1 MRSSRLFWILALAI
15 VTATTAVT
23 TSGCASE
30 PVSATASEI
39 ENKDAALPAV
49 SVVRADNGTLEA
61 AIELSGNLAP
71 ETRVDIRSKLAGTLE
86 KVFVQLG
93 AAVTEGQTLATL
105 DRREIDAQV
114 DAAVAAVAVVS
125 AGVDAAQ
132 AAFDNA
138 AQEVERAR
146 GLYEKGAIP
155 KQRLEAAE
163 MQWRASKAQRDLA
176 AANVEQANAA
186 LRRAREIQRDATLRS
201 PVAGVIVARNFDAGT
216 LVGPGGDPI
225 FAVADLRTLKLEAG
239 VSELEAGRL
248 KAGAIARVTVQAQ
261 PGQTFEGR
269 VSAIAPEVDARNRHF
284 RVEIKVA
291 NKGGA
296 QVSMLSGMYATAT
309 IPTATAE
316 GPIVPREAV
325 FDRDGK
331 RNVYRVQGDLVS
343 IVAVTEGLSDGKRVI
358 LTSGVQAGDAIVSD
372 ARREVVNGSRVRVVQ
387 SH

>member
-1 MRSSRLFWILALAI
+1 MRSSRVFWILA
-15 VTATTAVT
+15 VTTATATAAAS
-23 TSGCASE
+23 TSGCAGE
-30 PVSATASEI
+30 RVSATATETT
-39 ENKDAALPAV
+39 EATLPAV
-49 SVVRADNGTLEA
+49 AVVRADNGTLES

-71 ETRVDIRSKLAGTLE
+71 ETRVDIRSKLPGTLD
-86 KVFVQLG
+86 KVLVQLG

-114 DAAVAAVAVVS
+114 DAAVAAVAVVR
-125 AGVDAAQ
+125 AGVDAAD
-132 AAFDNA
+132 AAFENA
-138 AQEVERAR
+138 GQEVERAR

-163 MQWRASKAQRDLA
+163 MQWRAAKAQRDLA

-225 FAVADLRTLKLEAG
+225 VAVADLRTLKLEAG

-248 KAGAIARVTVQAQ
+248 KAGALARVTVQAR
-261 PGQTFEGR
+261 PGEVFEGR
-269 VSAIAPEVDARNRHF
+269 VTAIAPEVDAKNRHF
-284 RVEIKVA
+284 RVEIRVV

-296 QVSMLSGMYATAT
+296 MLSGMYATAR

-325 FDRDGK
+325 FDRNGG
-331 RNVYRVQGDLVS
+331 RAVYRVQGDTVS
-343 IVAVTEGLSDGKRVI
+343 MVTGHRRTERR
-358 LTSGVQAGDAIVSD
+358 Q
-372 ARREVVNGSRVRVVQ
+372 ARRADVGCAARRHDRRRRPARGRERQPRARRA